1 MLVLIILLAKRNTL
15 KSIDL
20 CKIKKGLSNA

>member
-1 MLVLIILLAKRNTL
+1 MLVLIILVVERNTL